1 MADEEYLTYVRAR
14 VPALR
19 RLAHQLSGDPH
30 EADDLVQETVT
41 KLYVRWSR
49 IRSLESVDA
58 YVNRMLV
65 RTFLDS
71 RRRGWW
77 KVLLGTPPDRVAAP
91 PPAVEE
97 RDYVRTALAQVPPRQ
112 RAVLVLRYLND
123 LPVAETAALL
133 GCSEGTV
140 KSQTAHGLTALRRIL
155 AGHDDN
161 GSYPAGHELGRAR

>member
-19 RLAHQLSGDPH
+19 RLAFQLSGDAH

-41 KLYVRWSR
+41 KLYVRWAR
-49 IRSLESVDA
+49 IRSLASVDA
-58 YVNRMLV
+58 YVNKMLV

-77 KVLLGTPPDRVAAP
+77 KVLLGTPPERVAP
-91 PPAVEE
+91 PEPAVEE
-97 RDYVRTALAQVPPRQ
+97 RDLVRKALAQVPPKQ

-123 LPVAETAALL
+123 LPVAETAAAL

-140 KSQTAHGLTALRRIL
+140 KSQTAHGLAALRRIL
-155 AGHDDN
+155 TRHEETGSRSAG
-161 GSYPAGHELGRAR
+161 PQLGRTR